1 MSDDHEKKSLGRD
14 ELKNKYHPEDVAELE
29 RLTEFFPDYMNMVV
43 EFGLGDIWQRAGLS
57 AREKE
62 LVVLSSLI
70 SQGDT
75 ERALR
80 QHVHTSSQRQL
91 PLEDIL
97 ECVLLLSL
105 YLGIPRTYNALE
117 IIRSAREARP

>member
-1 MSDDHEKKSLGRD
+1 MSSDHEKKSLGRD
-14 ELKNKYHPEDVAELE
+14 ELKNKYHPEDVAELD
-29 RLTEFFPDYMNMVV
+29 RLTEFPDYMNMVV

-80 QHVHTSSQRQL
+80 QHLYTSSQRQL

-117 IIRSAREARP
+117 IIRSAREVRP